1 MYFKTKN
8 MENNIKKNGLTLGL
22 IMGVILVLITTTMFV
37 VDLSL
42 FTNWW
47 VGIVNF
53 VIIIGIAIYSSIS
66 SKKELK
72 GMMNYKD
79 AFLSFILPI
88 IVGVAIYVAYNIIL
102 FNVIDPNAKEV
113 LTENVIAMTKEMMG
127 KFNVPATEINKAI
140 ADIEGKDNFGP
151 LSQFQSYFFQIA
163 FYAVL
168 GLLVALV
175 FKTPSS
181 PKE

>member
-1 MYFKTKN
+1 
-8 MENNIKKNGLTLGL
+8 MENNIKKNGLTLGV

-47 VGIVNF
+47 IGVVNF
-53 VIIIGIAIYSSIS
+53 VIIIGIALYSSIS

-72 GMMNYKD
+72 GIMNYKD

-88 IVGVAIYVAYNIIL
+88 IVGVAIYVLYNIIL
-102 FNVIDPNAKEV
+102 FNVIDPNAKIV
-113 LTENVIAMTKEMMG
+113 LTENIVAMTKEMMG
-127 KFNVPATEINKAI
+127 KFKLPATEINKAI
-140 ADIEGKDNFGP
+140 AEIENKDNFGP
-151 LSQFQSYFFQIA
+151 LAQFQSYFFQIA

-175 FKTPSS
+175 FKTPTTSR
-181 PKE
+181 E

>member
-1 MYFKTKN
+1 
-8 MENNIKKNGLTLGL
+8 MENSIKKNGFTLGI
-22 IMGVILVLITTTMFV
+22 IMGVILVLITKNMYT

-53 VIIIGIAIYSSIS
+53 VIIIGIAIYCSITN
-66 SKKELK
+66 KKALK
-72 GMMNYKD
+72 GQMSYKE

-88 IVGVAIYVAYNIIL
+88 IVGIAIYVLYNIIL
-102 FNVIDPNAKEV
+102 FNVIDPEAKNV
-113 LTENVIAMTKEMMG
+113 LTENVITMTKEMMG
-127 KFNVPATEINKAI
+127 KFNVPAAEINKAI
-140 ADIEGKDNFGP
+140 ADIESKDNFGP

-168 GLLVALV
+168 GLLVALI
-175 FKTPSS
+175 FKTPTSA
-181 PKE
+181 KE

>member
-8 MENNIKKNGLTLGL
+8 MENSIKKNGMSLGL
-22 IMGVILVLITTTMFV
+22 IMGVILILITTTMYV

-53 VIIIGIAIYSSIS
+53 VIIIGIAIYCSIT
-66 SKKELK
+66 SKKALR
-72 GMMNYKD
+72 GIMNYKE

-88 IVGVAIYVAYNIIL
+88 IVGIAIYVLYNILL

-113 LTENVIAMTKEMMG
+113 LTENIIAMTKEMMG
-127 KFNVPATEINKAI
+127 KFNVPSTEINKAI
-140 ADIEGKDNFGP
+140 ADIEGKDNFGA
-151 LSQFQSYFFQIA
+151 LAQFQSYFFQIA

-175 FKTPSS
+175 FKTPTSA
-181 PKE
+181 KE

>member
-1 MYFKTKN
+1 
-8 MENNIKKNGLTLGL
+8 MENSIKKNGVTLG
-22 IMGVILVLITTTMFV
+22 IIIGVILVLITTTMYV

-47 VGIVNF
+47 IGIVNF

-72 GMMNYKD
+72 GIMNYRD

-88 IVGVAIYVAYNIIL
+88 IVGVAIYVLYNIIL
-102 FNVIDPNAKEV
+102 FNVIDPDAKMV
-113 LTENVIAMTKEMMG
+113 LTENIIAMTKETMA
-127 KFNVPATEINKAI
+127 KFNVPASEINKAI
-140 ADIEGKDNFGP
+140 SDIESKDNFGP
-151 LSQFQSYFFQIA
+151 MVQFQSYFFQIA

-175 FKTPSS
+175 FKTPTTF
-181 PKE
+181 KE

>member
-1 MYFKTKN
+1 
-8 MENNIKKNGLTLGL
+8 MENSIKKNGLTLGV
-22 IMGVILVLITTTMFV
+22 IMGVILVLITTTMYV
-37 VDLSL
+37 VDLTL
-42 FTNWW
+42 FTNMW

-72 GMMNYKD
+72 GLMNYKE
-79 AFLSFILPI
+79 AFISFILPI
-88 IVGVAIYVAYNIIL
+88 IVGIGIYVAYNIIL
-102 FNVIDPNAKEV
+102 FNVIDTNAKEV
-113 LTENVIAMTKEMMG
+113 LTENVIAMTKEMMS
-127 KFNVPATEINKAI
+127 KFNVPATEVNKAI
-140 ADIEGKDNFGP
+140 AEIENTDNFGP
-151 LSQFQSYFFQIA
+151 LAQFKSYFFQIA